1 MESPDFF
8 AQNIFFGGFDGVSC
22 GSCNSPK
29 PWHEGKNQ
37 DTTENGVSTDKD
49 EGTTE
54 QQTTR
59 HQNHLEDP
67 RKCGVVEG
75 DLRPAD
81 SSNSTGGS

>member
-1 MESPDFF
+1 V
-8 AQNIFFGGFDGVSC
+8 GVATAPNHDMRVRIRIS
-22 GSCNSPK
+22 
-29 PWHEGKNQ
+29 WLWY
-37 DTTENGVSTDKD
+37 TTENGVSTDKD

-67 RKCGVVEG
+67 RKRGVVEG

-81 SSNSTGGS
+81 SSNCTGGS